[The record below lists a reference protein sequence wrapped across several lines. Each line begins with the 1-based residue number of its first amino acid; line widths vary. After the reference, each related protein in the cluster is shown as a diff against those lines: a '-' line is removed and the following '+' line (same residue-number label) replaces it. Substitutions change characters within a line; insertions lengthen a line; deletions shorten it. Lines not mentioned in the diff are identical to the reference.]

1 MGKDDATVTS
11 VVASGG
17 EDDAEWWRAKRRGSA
32 VVARVPLVCV
42 VLFSKTSP
50 TEERREKLTKT
61 SKRQGIEENGWTAP
75 YAAQKIQ
82 VYK

>member
-42 VLFSKTSP
+42 ELFSKTSP
-50 TEERREKLTKT
+50 TEERREKLYQNKQEARHRRKRMDGAVRSAENT
-61 SKRQGIEENGWTAP
+61 S
-75 YAAQKIQ
+75 
-82 VYK
+82 V